1 MYTAP
6 TIAANY
12 FSYIIE
18 TSCTNSFECILWDEM
33 NEFQIKDE
41 RRSMDQADKEI
52 WEFSRYFTFINYF
65 MILNEEVE
73 VFSIYFAGKLHC
85 TDFSNEYFFQ
95 LIQYY
100 TIYILIYFCTWV
112 NPPFRLVNSFNFY
125 FIIKHFL
132 PKINFYN
139 FCFVVAFQ
147 TVE

>member
-85 TDFSNEYFFQ
+85 TDFSNEYFFSAHSILHDLYFNIFLHMSKPSVPASEFLQ
-95 LIQYY
+95 FLFYY
-100 TIYILIYFCTWV
+100 KTFST
-112 NPPFRLVNSFNFY
+112 
-125 FIIKHFL
+125 
-132 PKINFYN
+132 
-139 FCFVVAFQ
+139 
-147 TVE
+147 